1 MAKGSSGLAAPDWN
15 AWRSPL
21 NNGAPWPS
29 VEQAEARV
37 LGIQRKLHRWA
48 SDDPT
53 RRFQDLRNLVC
64 DPAFLVVAW
73 SRVRGNRGA
82 RSAGVDGWSAYHVEQ
97 RLGVQRFLAALREEL
112 RSGEFRPA
120 PVRERGI
127 PKPGGKVRRLGIPTV
142 RDRVVQAAL
151 KLVLEPIFEVDFEPC
166 SYGFR
171 PGRRA
176 QDAIAEIHHLTSRSY
191 EWIVEADIEACFD
204 RIDHVAL
211 MDRARRRVGDRRV
224 LALVKA
230 FLKAGIL
237 TELGGR
243 EDTIT
248 GTPQGGILSPLLA
261 NIALS
266 ALDEHFVRAWA
277 AMGTGIQRH
286 RRRLRGEATYRLI
299 RYADD
304 FIICVAG
311 RREHA
316 ERLVAETERV
326 IAPLGLALSGEK
338 TTVTHVDEGFDF
350 LGWRIKR
357 DRGKSGRPVILT
369 YPSRR
374 ALRSLTGKVKQI
386 TRTGYHQTL
395 DQILARLNP
404 VLRGWCA
411 YFRHGACSR
420 TFSYLDHY
428 AFWRVVCWL
437 RHKHPNAN
445 WALLRRRHLPGWQ
458 PTGTRLTLYRPRQVR
473 IVRYRYRGHTIASP
487 WTSEIVT

>member
-1 MAKGSSGLAAPDWN
+1 MNS
-15 AWRSPL
+15 
-21 NNGAPWPS
+21 GAPWP
-29 VEQAEARV
+29 EPEAAEAWV

-53 RRFQDLRNLVC
+53 RGFKDLRNLVC
-64 DPAFLVVAW
+64 DPATLVVAW

-97 RLGVQRFLAALREEL
+97 RLGTQRFLAELREEL
-112 RSGEFRPA
+112 RSGDFRPA

-127 PKPGGKVRRLGIPTV
+127 PKPGGKLRRLGIPTV

-151 KLVLEPIFEVDFEPC
+151 KLVLEPLFEADFQPC

-171 PGRRA
+171 PRRRA
-176 QDAIAEIHHLTSRSY
+176 QDAIAEIHHLCSRSY
-191 EWIVEADIEACFD
+191 EWVVEGDIEACFD
-204 RIDHVAL
+204 RIDHTAL
-211 MDRARRRVGDRRV
+211 MGRVQVRVADKRV

-230 FLKAGIL
+230 FLRAGIM
-237 TELGGR
+237 TEQAGF
-243 EDTIT
+243 EDTVT

-266 ALDEHFVRAWA
+266 ALDEHFAQAWQ
-277 AMGTGIQRH
+277 AMGSGSQRH
-286 RRRLRGEATYRLI
+286 KRRARGQATYRLV

-304 FIICVAG
+304 FVICVSG
-311 RREHA
+311 RREQA
-316 ERLVAETERV
+316 EQLVAETERV

-338 TTVTHVDEGFDF
+338 TAVTHIDEGFDF

-357 DRGKSGRPVILT
+357 ARGKSGRPVVLT
-369 YPSRR
+369 YPSKR
-374 ALRSLTGKVKQI
+374 ALRSVMGKVKQI

-404 VLRGWCA
+404 RLRGWCA
-411 YFRHGACSR
+411 YFRHGVSSR

-428 AFWRVVCWL
+428 VFGRVVCWL
-437 RHKHPNAN
+437 RHKHPKTS

-458 PTGTRLTLYRPRQVR
+458 PTGTRLALYRPRQVR
-473 IVRYRYRGHTIASP
+473 IVRYRYRGNTITSP
-487 WTSEIVT
+487 WTSEVVT